1 MSTRDI
7 YVDPSRLVIV
17 SYEDDDGNE
26 QEVLALTAR
35 YVPATLPS
43 GARRVVMQLAYD
55 PAQKNPL
62 APYYCPRGR
71 IGMRLVMPHRI
82 TGIRAYEP

>member
-7 YVDPSRLVIV
+7 YVDPSRLLVV
-17 SYEDDDGNE
+17 TYEDDDEVE
-26 QEVLALTAR
+26 QEVLALVAR

-55 PAQKNPL
+55 RAEKEPR
-62 APYYCPRGR
+62 APYYCPRSRVGTL
-71 IGMRLVMPHRI
+71 LVMPRRI
-82 TGIRAYEP
+82 VGIRAYER